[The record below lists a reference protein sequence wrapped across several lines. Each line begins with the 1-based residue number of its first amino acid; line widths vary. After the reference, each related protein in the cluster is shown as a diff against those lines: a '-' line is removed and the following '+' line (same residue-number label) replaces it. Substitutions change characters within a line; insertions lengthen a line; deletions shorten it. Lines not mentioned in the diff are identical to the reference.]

1 MIVVVVMTIAQKVS
15 YYPFFCFW
23 SLTQNMKGQMMG
35 DLKDMEPESSSE
47 GEVEEEIVQK
57 PSKKR

>member
-1 MIVVVVMTIAQKVS
+1 MTIAQKVS